1 MITAMCKTLLLCL
14 CFLACRKSATTGNP
28 VTVKLSECANV
39 QRPSGDLRICLDSLS
54 DSRCPANAVC
64 VWAGVAVVKLT
75 VTVRNNVHSFKLSTS
90 KSAAFPPADTSVAN
104 HRFRLGKVLPYPGT
118 GGNTPPYIE
127 LTVD

>member
-1 MITAMCKTLLLCL
+1 MITAMCKTLLFSL

-28 VTVKLSECANV
+28 VTIRLSECAGV
-39 QRPSGDLRICLDSLS
+39 QRSSGALRICLDSLS

-64 VWAGVAVVKLT
+64 VWAGVAVVKLS
-75 VTVRNNVHSFKLSTS
+75 VTVNNKVYSFKLSTA

-104 HRFRLGKVLPYPGT
+104 HRFGLSKVLPYPGT
-118 GGNTPPYIE
+118 GGNTPSYIE